1 MSEQGFVARIR
12 WQADADPIWEVETT
26 HGGFETAEDA
36 ALFANGFLEAGAD
49 ELRLDSGRL
58 HLTLTDHS
66 SSELS
71 AESVDIWRLRDDGT
85 ECQVADDHDFER
97 MPISIE
103 RLSAMGFDGGFT
115 QIKYGVTD
123 ATGAQVNV
131 VLGLNETGNLSV
143 TVENPVAPPIED
155 ASFAFG
161 IIPRA

>member
-1 MSEQGFVARIR
+1 MSEERFVARIR
-12 WQADADPIWEVETT
+12 WQADADPIWEVETS

-49 ELRLDSGRL
+49 ELRLESGRL
-58 HLTLTDHS
+58 LLTLTDRS
-66 SSELS
+66 LSELPPD
-71 AESVDIWRLRDDGT
+71 AVQIWRLRDDGMDY
-85 ECQVADDHDFER
+85 QVADDQDFER
-97 MPISIE
+97 VPISIE

-123 ATGAQVNV
+123 AAGSQVNV
-131 VLGLNETGNLSV
+131 VLRLNEIGSLSV
-143 TVENPVAPPIED
+143 TVEGTSPEQSED